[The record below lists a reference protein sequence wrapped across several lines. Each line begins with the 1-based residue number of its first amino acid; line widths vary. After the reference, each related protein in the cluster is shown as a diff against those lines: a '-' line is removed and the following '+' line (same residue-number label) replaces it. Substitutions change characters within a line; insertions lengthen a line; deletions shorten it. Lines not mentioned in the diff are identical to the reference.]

1 MNTGQVP
8 VKKRLEQSTL
18 NFAQLCRTGRA
29 EQKRVGVF
37 SNNVQF
43 IFYGN
48 NWTSFESLF
57 CMKTITS
64 RLFKKY
70 LKSIKSRTRFCFSL
84 GWLRTSANKSLE
96 TAILLA
102 QELIKYKK

>member
-1 MNTGQVP
+1 MNTWQVP

-18 NFAQLCRTGRA
+18 NFAQLCLTGRA

-37 SNNVQF
+37 SNNLLF

-48 NWTSFESLF
+48 NLTSFESLF
-57 CMKTITS
+57 CMKTIS

-84 GWLRTSANKSLE
+84 GWLRTSGNKSLE